1 MENRWQV
8 VIVWQVDRMRIRAWK
23 SLVKHHMY
31 ISKKARGWSYRHHYE
46 STHPRISSEV
56 HIPLGDEKLEK
67 LVITTY
73 WGLHTG
79 ERDWHLGQGVS
90 IEWRKGRY
98 STQVDPNLADQ
109 LIHMYYFDCFSESA
123 IRIAI
128 LGHIVRPKCEYPTGH
143 SKVGS
148 LQYLALTALVTPKK
162 IKPPL
167 PSVTKLT
174 EDRWNKPRKTKGHR
188 GSHTM
193 NGH

>member
-8 VIVWQVDRMRIRAWK
+8 MIVWQVDRMRIRTWK

-31 ISKKARGWSYRHHYE
+31 ISGKARKWFYRHHYE
-46 STHPRISSEV
+46 SPHPRISSEV
-56 HIPLGDEKLEK
+56 HIPLGDAK
-67 LVITTY
+67 LVVITY

-98 STQVDPNLADQ
+98 STQVDPGLADQ
-109 LIHMYYFDCFSESA
+109 LIHMYYFDCFTESA
-123 IRIAI
+123 IRNAI
-128 LGHIVRPKCEYPTGH
+128 LGHIVRPKCEYQTGH
-143 SKVGS
+143 NKVGS
-148 LQYLALTALVTPKK
+148 LQYLALTALITPKK
-162 IKPPL
+162 RKPPL
-167 PSVTKLT
+167 PSVKKLT
-174 EDRWNKPRKTKGHR
+174 EDRWNKPQKTKGHR

>member
-8 VIVWQVDRMRIRAWK
+8 MIVWQVDRMRIRTWH

-31 ISKKARGWSYRHHYE
+31 ISGKAREWVYKHHYE
-46 STHPRISSEV
+46 STNPRTSSEV
-56 HIPLGDEKLEK
+56 HIPLGDAR

-90 IEWRKGRY
+90 IEWRQRRY

-109 LIHMYYFDCFSESA
+109 LIHLYYFDCFSESA
-123 IRIAI
+123 IRRAI
-128 LGHIVRPKCEYPTGH
+128 LGRIVSPSCEYRAGH
-143 SKVGS
+143 SQVGS
-148 LQYLALTALVTPKK
+148 LQYLALAALITPTKR
-162 IKPPL
+162 KPPL

-174 EDRWNKPRKTKGHR
+174 EDRWNKPQKIKGR
-188 GSHTM
+188 GGNHTI

>member
-8 VIVWQVDRMRIRAWK
+8 MIVWQVDRMRIRAWK

-31 ISKKARGWSYRHHYE
+31 MSKKAGGWRYRHHYE

-56 HIPLGDEKLEK
+56 HVPLEDAE

-79 ERDWHLGQGVS
+79 KRDWHLGQGVS
-90 IEWRKGRY
+90 IEWRKRRY
-98 STQVDPNLADQ
+98 STQVDPNLADR
-109 LIHMYYFDCFSESA
+109 LIHLCYFDCFSESA
-123 IRIAI
+123 IRNAI
-128 LGHIVRPKCEYPTGH
+128 LGEIVSPRCEYQAGH
-143 SKVGS
+143 NKVGS
-148 LQYLALTALVTPKK
+148 LQYLALAALITPKK
-162 IKPPL
+162 RKPPL

-174 EDRWNKPRKTKGHR
+174 EDRWNKPQKTKDHR

>member
-8 VIVWQVDRMRIRAWK
+8 MIVWQVDRMRIRAWK

-31 ISKKARGWSYRHHYE
+31 VSGRARGWFYRHHYE

-56 HIPLGDEKLEK
+56 HIPLGEGR
-67 LVITTY
+67 LVVTTY

-79 ERDWHLGQGVS
+79 ERNWHLGQGVS
-90 IEWRKGRY
+90 IEWRKKRY

-109 LIHMYYFDCFSESA
+109 LIHLYYFDC
-123 IRIAI
+123 
-128 LGHIVRPKCEYPTGH
+128 LHN
-143 SKVGS
+143 KVGS
-148 LQYLALTALVTPKK
+148 LQYLALTALIKPKRT
-162 IKPPL
+162 KPPL
-167 PSVTKLT
+167 PSVIKLT
-174 EDRWNKPRKTKGHR
+174 EDRWNKPQKTKGHR

>member
-8 VIVWQVDRMRIRAWK
+8 MIVWQVDRMRIRTWK
-23 SLVKHHMY
+23 SLVKHHIH
-31 ISKKARGWSYRHHYE
+31 ISGKAKKWIYKHHYE

-56 HIPLGDEKLEK
+56 HIPLGSAK
-67 LVITTY
+67 LVIKTY

-90 IEWRKGRY
+90 IEWREKGY
-98 STQVDPNLADQ
+98 NTQVDPNLADH
-109 LIHMYYFDCFSESA
+109 LIHLYYFDCFSDSA
-123 IRIAI
+123 IRNAI
-128 LGHIVRPKCEYPTGH
+128 LGRIVRPRCEYQAGH
-143 SKVGS
+143 NKVGS
-148 LQYLALTALVTPKK
+148 LQYLALAALTTPKK
-162 IKPPL
+162 IRPPL

-174 EDRWNKPRKTKGHR
+174 EDRWNKPQRTTDNR